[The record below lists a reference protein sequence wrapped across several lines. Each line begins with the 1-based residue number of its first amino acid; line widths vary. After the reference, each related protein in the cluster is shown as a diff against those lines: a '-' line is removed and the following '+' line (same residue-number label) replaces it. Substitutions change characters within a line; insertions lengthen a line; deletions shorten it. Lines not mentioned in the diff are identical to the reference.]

1 MALDGAELHFALGLA
16 CALATIHVKYLP
28 SLARIHIKFL
38 DFGMKMIAI
47 SESRYGFKPD
57 IQKGLLFNLK
67 AEILIQEG
75 KKDKADE
82 AWQTGIKYGRSSLK
96 TTVEK
101 FDELQRWGVIF
112 DPEEVG
118 DNLGSMNQFYDNLEG
133 SWDTLAKHSGG
144 EMHLTTKYPEDLKK
158 LEKLH
163 GDIYAD
169 NPEHLVATSGPGGG
183 NSWLAIKHH
192 EDFMRDAIQRQDLD
206 QARTHRNA
214 IVDLLEDDP
223 TYAAMTRHRRSVQ
236 EVVGPFPKTMM
247 RKIMLQMNP
256 AKDEDD
262 LEMMEIFLEAMD
274 ADIYEVE
281 YEREL
286 ASLVVED
293 LD

>member
-1 MALDGAELHFALGLA
+1 
-16 CALATIHVKYLP
+16 
-28 SLARIHIKFL
+28 
-38 DFGMKMIAI
+38 
-47 SESRYGFKPD
+47 
-57 IQKGLLFNLK
+57 
-67 AEILIQEG
+67 
-75 KKDKADE
+75 
-82 AWQTGIKYGRSSLK
+82 
-96 TTVEK
+96 
-101 FDELQRWGVIF
+101 
-112 DPEEVG
+112 
-118 DNLGSMNQFYDNLEG
+118 
-133 SWDTLAKHSGG
+133 
-144 EMHLTTKYPEDLKK
+144 
-158 LEKLH
+158 
-163 GDIYAD
+163 
-169 NPEHLVATSGPGGG
+169 
-183 NSWLAIKHH
+183 
-192 EDFMRDAIQRQDLD
+192 MRDAIQRQDLD